1 MSTLKNYLIANY
13 GVGVQKKTIQLK
25 ETKKDVAKTKNQF
38 IFLQRCVKHR
48 LIPKS
53 LRIKSPIKGRRTKE
67 IVEKYRMELLISLK
81 NTAKHRFFGNATK
94 VKALQDDLR
103 LLLSQADME
112 KVEAASEKAR
122 EAMFIRSKQ
131 RLVKKFDIL
140 RGPTNNVPAPAAT
153 RHVKDPFLNLADDE
167 VPDNHKELLSLGP
180 KFVPNMKK
188 IPVMDII
195 TTTEAS
201 ALKLE
206 FEKKVCEAQILRKDV
221 LRVLKTSKPIEDNLS
236 RGQRQSLKEII
247 NDPTI
252 SIYPFDKG
260 TGLVRLKTEDAIQK
274 IREQIGNTDIVDRDP
289 TDTFARDIRIKLA
302 PLNKKGR
309 FTKKEYELIYPS
321 DAVPP
326 RMYGLVKAHK
336 PEKNYP
342 MRLVVSTIGSP
353 PYGLASYLVGVIQP
367 TLDKNP
373 TRLKNSAAFIEKAKS
388 WTISP
393 TEVQVSYDVVNLYPT
408 VPLKKATDAVLDL
421 LSKDDDLKTRTKL
434 TLSELKQL
442 LELCLSKCYFIWN
455 SEIHELKDSGPIGLS
470 LMVVMAEGW
479 LQVLE
484 AKAMDDARISQ
495 PPLNLLSFL
504 RYVDDSHTRF
514 DEMDGAH
521 QFLTILNSQDPST
534 QYTMDIESPN
544 KEMTFLE
551 VKTINSGQGKYEF
564 DVHRKKA
571 ITNVQVKP
579 ESSHDPRVLKGIFK
593 GFVHRALRI
602 CSEKFFKKEIEFL
615 VDVFTEN
622 GYQRNAL
629 RKMADDIIDKNRP
642 ISNEPTTTEP
652 NQQNDELTKR
662 ITLPWIPKVSPRLRR
677 VYKKAGYDVA
687 FKSGRNLAS
696 ILSSKNKTALPKNS
710 YPGVYKIPCTC
721 GKTPY
726 RGETKKKIST
736 RLGEHETN
744 VAKGEC
750 DKSGVALHSKNC
762 TGRINFEEAETVAV
776 IHNKFNRKVRETLE
790 IQKHDC
796 HVTDGGMNPDKGQ
809 YVTTTFWIPLLKHLK
824 NTGI

>member
-1 MSTLKNYLIANY
+1 
-13 GVGVQKKTIQLK
+13 
-25 ETKKDVAKTKNQF
+25 
-38 IFLQRCVKHR
+38 
-48 LIPKS
+48 
-53 LRIKSPIKGRRTKE
+53 
-67 IVEKYRMELLISLK
+67 
-81 NTAKHRFFGNATK
+81 
-94 VKALQDDLR
+94 
-103 LLLSQADME
+103 ME

-140 RGPTNNVPAPAAT
+140 RGPTNTVPAPAAT
-153 RHVKDPFLNLADDE
+153 RHVKDPFLNLAGDE
-167 VPDNHKELLSLGP
+167 VPNNHKELLSLGP

-221 LRVLKTSKPIEDNLS
+221 LKVLKTAKPIEDNLS
-236 RGQRQSLKEII
+236 RTQRQSLKEMME
-247 NDPTI
+247 DPTI

-260 TGLVRLKTEDAIQK
+260 TGLVRLKTDDAIQK
-274 IREQIGNTDIVDRDP
+274 IREQIGDTDIVDTDP
-289 TDTFARDIRIKLA
+289 TDNFARDIRIKLA

-309 FTKKEYELIYPS
+309 FTKKEYESIYPS

-408 VPLKKATDAVLDL
+408 VPLQKATDAVLDL
-421 LSKDDDLKTRTKL
+421 LRKDDDLKTRTKL

-442 LELCLSKCYFIWN
+442 LQLCLSKCYFIWN

-484 AKAMDDARISQ
+484 AKAMDDALTSQ

-504 RYVDDSHTRF
+504 RYVDDSHSRF
-514 DEMDGAH
+514 DEMDGANR
-521 QFLTILNSQDPST
+521 FLTILNSQDPST
-534 QYTMDIESPN
+534 QYTMDTESAN
-544 KEMTFLE
+544 KEIAFLE
-551 VKTINSGQGKYEF
+551 ILTINNGQGKYEF
-564 DVHRKKA
+564 DVYRKKA
-571 ITNVQVKP
+571 ITNVQVKLH
-579 ESSHDPRVLKGIFK
+579 SSHDPQVLKGIFK
-593 GFVHRALRI
+593 GFVYRALKI
-602 CSEKFFKKEIEFL
+602 CSSNFFEKEIDFL
-615 VDVFTEN
+615 INVFVEN
-622 GYQRNAL
+622 GYQQSSL
-629 RKMADDIIDKNRP
+629 KKMADEV
-642 ISNEPTTTEP
+642 ISKHRSLSAPLPDNAPEITEEPK
-652 NQQNDELTKR
+652 KR
-662 ITLPWIPKVSPRLRR
+662 ITLPWIPKISPKLRK
-677 VYKKAGYDVA
+677 VYRKAGYDVA
-687 FKSGRNLAS
+687 FKSGKNLGS
-696 ILSSKNKTALPKNS
+696 MLSLKNKTKLPRNS
-710 YPGVYKIPCTC
+710 YPGVYQIPCSC
-721 GKTPY
+721 GIPPY
-726 RGETKKKIST
+726 RGETKKKIET
-736 RLGEHETN
+736 RLKEHSTN
-744 VAKGEC
+744 VAKEEV
-750 DKSGVALHSKNC
+750 DKSGVAQHSKKC
-762 TGRINFEEAETVAV
+762 PGTIKFDEASTVAV

-796 HVTDGGMNPDKGQ
+796 HYTLGGMNPDKGQ
-809 YVTTTFWIPLLKHLK
+809 YVTTTFWIPLMKYLKK
-824 NTGI
+824 AGK